1 MRAGCSTDDRAQ
13 PGRRGSARPRCRPAA
28 TDPRLLARGVA
39 STPISIFLMAE
50 TTTGPAHV
58 TRRWRETESLREL
71 SREVPPPLRA
81 PLLRGATRQHAGL
94 RGPRGLPQG
103 LRRRC
108 SRHGVVPHHGPDRAH
123 HVRLPDLGA
132 SRDVA
137 APLCDQRGRAARPLL
152 GLAPR
157 RQAARGG
164 ARGRQRHALRRRGRR
179 AALVP
184 PRALLAALPLLVGG
198 GRACR

>member
-1 MRAGCSTDDRAQ
+1 MRAGCSTDDRAR
-13 PGRRGSARPRCRPAA
+13 PGRRGSAHPRLAA
-28 TDPRLLARGVA
+28 AADPRLLARGVA
-39 STPISIFLMAE
+39 RPAISISLGGGWPG
-50 TTTGPAHV
+50 TSRPRRPAGARQLCRCGTPCPVRFRPHFA
-58 TRRWRETESLREL
+58 RRCR
-71 SREVPPPLRA
+71 
-81 PLLRGATRQHAGL
+81 RGARHAGL
-94 RGPRGLPQG
+94 RGPRGLPKG
-103 LRRRC
+103 MRRRC
-108 SRHGVVPHHGPDRAH
+108 SRHGVVPHHGPDRAN